1 MKVVHVGCGNTILP
15 NAVNIDYIRPFKYI
29 RYPKIANIMCHMG
42 LLSRTGYQLIQDLYP
57 VREFIKWGRATNLPV
72 KDEDADIVYSSHMM
86 EHLTHEEAEQFLKE
100 VLRILKSGGGFRLV
114 LPDLQYYINRYCKNH
129 DADEFLRK
137 TYLTSSDSWGGGK
150 KKYSEQNKIS
160 GIWQWSR

>member
-42 LLSRTGYQLIQDLYP
+42 LLSRTGYQLIQDLYT

-137 TYLTSSDSWGGGK
+137 TYLTSSDSWGGGV
-150 KKYSEQNKIS
+150 EKIF
-160 GIWQWSR
+160 GTK

>member
-1 MKVVHVGCGNTILP
+1 MKVVHVGCGNIILP

-42 LLSRTGYQLIQDLYP
+42 LLSRTGYQWIKELYP
-57 VREFIKWGRATNLPV
+57 VREFIKWGRATKLPV

-86 EHLTHEEAEQFLKE
+86 EHLTHAEAEQFLKE
-100 VLRILKSGGGFRLV
+100 VLRILKCGGGFRLV
-114 LPDLQYYINRYCKNH
+114 LPDLQYYINHYCENH

-137 TYLTSSDSWGGGK
+137 TYLALSDSGGTFGAK
-150 KKYSEQNKIS
+150 
-160 GIWQWSR
+160 